1 MTSDNRPVVF
11 EKRPKRKASQIESE
25 YGINRKR
32 DIGFYIYSRIL
43 IIFTIIIIL
52 IPIIYILS
60 LSIRTKGTVYEDYFF
75 FIPKAVTFQNYI
87 DAFNYA
93 RDHLDVSFLE
103 MFRNSIIAT
112 FSSIAVAL
120 LVASL
125 ASFSFSNYKFRGK
138 EMTFT
143 AIIASFVIPAQVLL
157 IPLFFILKRAGLINT
172 YLAIIIPYVGFLIPI
187 ATLILRSFFEQI
199 PKEIK
204 ESAKIDGASDLRI
217 FLQIVLPLSKP
228 AIASCIILLFL
239 ETWNEFIFALV
250 FLQNPKL
257 QTIPVA
263 IAKIAGGK
271 FIVPIGTYGA
281 AIMITIIPVLIIF
294 IIFQKWFI
302 AGMTMGAIKG

>member
-1 MTSDNRPVVF
+1 MLNKYR
-11 EKRPKRKASQIESE
+11 KRNPDTLQRRAGLEAE
-25 YGINRKR
+25 YGITLKK
-32 DIGFYIYSRIL
+32 DKGFYIYSRIL
-43 IIFTIIIIL
+43 IIIVLIVIL
-52 IPIIYILS
+52 VPVLYIFS
-60 LSIRTKGTVYEDYFF
+60 LSIRTKETIYQDFLF
-75 FIPKAVTFQNYI
+75 LIPKAVSIENYVNAI
-87 DAFNYA
+87 EYA
-93 RDHLDVSFLE
+93 QTRLDVSFLE

-112 FSSIAVAL
+112 FSSITIAMVIA
-120 LVASL
+120 AL
-125 ASFSFSNYKFRGK
+125 ASFSFSNYRFKGK
-138 EMTFT
+138 ELTFT

-157 IPLFFILKRAGLINT
+157 IPLFFILRKVGIINT
-172 YLAIIIPYVGFLIPI
+172 YLAVIIPYVGFIIPI
-187 ATLILRSFFEQI
+187 AILILRSFFEQI

-217 FLQIVLPLSKP
+217 FLQIVIPLSKP

-250 FLQNPKL
+250 FLQNPKF

-271 FIVPIGTYGA
+271 YIVPIGTYSA

>member
-1 MTSDNRPVVF
+1 MAI
-11 EKRPKRKASQIESE
+11 KRKTVKKGIVIDTS

-32 DIGFYIYSRIL
+32 DIGFFIYSRIL
-43 IIFTIIIIL
+43 IIITIIVILFPILYIFSLSLRTKETAYQDIFFL
-52 IPIIYILS
+52 IPKEITY
-60 LSIRTKGTVYEDYFF
+60 
-75 FIPKAVTFQNYI
+75 QNYI

-93 RDHLDVSFLE
+93 ETHLNVSFFE

-112 FSSIAVAL
+112 FSSITIAMVVAG
-120 LVASL
+120 L

-138 EMTFT
+138 EFTFT

-157 IPLFFILKRAGLINT
+157 IPLFFILRNAGLINT

-199 PKEIK
+199 PVEIK
-204 ESAKIDGASDLRI
+204 ESAKIDGASDIRI
-217 FLQIVLPLSKP
+217 FLQIIIPLSKP

-250 FLQNPKL
+250 FLQNPKI

-271 FIVPIGTYGA
+271 YIVPLGIYGA
-281 AIMITIIPVLIIF
+281 SIMITIIPILIIF
-294 IIFQKWFI
+294 IILQRWFI

>member
-1 MTSDNRPVVF
+1 MAWIKKSTSKGRTSEP
-11 EKRPKRKASQIESE
+11 E
-25 YGINRKR
+25 YGIDRRK
-32 DIGFYIYSRIL
+32 DVGFYIYSRIL
-43 IIFTIIIIL
+43 IILTIIVILVPILYIFSLSLRTKQTVYQDFLLL
-52 IPIIYILS
+52 IP
-60 LSIRTKGTVYEDYFF
+60 KQ
-75 FIPKAVTFQNYI
+75 VTFQNYI
-87 DAFNYA
+87 DAFEYA
-93 RDHLDVSFLE
+93 KTRLDVTFLQ
-103 MFRNSIIAT
+103 MFRNSLIAT
-112 FSSIAVAL
+112 FSSITIAMV
-120 LVASL
+120 VASL
-125 ASFSFSNYKFRGK
+125 ASFSFSNYRFKGK
-138 EMTFT
+138 EFTFT

-157 IPLFFILKRAGLINT
+157 IPLFFILRTAGIINT
-172 YLAIIIPYVGFLIPI
+172 YLAVIIPYVGFLIPI

-204 ESAKIDGASDLRI
+204 ESAKIDGASDLRT
-217 FLQIVLPLSKP
+217 FLTIVLPLSKP

-250 FLQNPKL
+250 FLQNPKF

-271 FIVPIGTYGA
+271 YIVPIGTYGA

>member
-1 MTSDNRPVVF
+1 MALLNRQVKKKIPDT
-11 EKRPKRKASQIESE
+11 A

-43 IIFTIIIIL
+43 VIITIIVILFPILYIFSLSLRTKETVYQDILFL
-52 IPIIYILS
+52 IP
-60 LSIRTKGTVYEDYFF
+60 RG
-75 FIPKAVTFQNYI
+75 VTFQNYI
-87 DAFNYA
+87 EAFGYA
-93 RDHLDVSFLE
+93 ESHLNVTFFE

-112 FSSIAVAL
+112 FGSMLIALIIAG
-120 LVASL
+120 L
-125 ASFSFSNYKFRGK
+125 ASFSFSNYRFKGK
-138 EMTFT
+138 EFVFT
-143 AIIASFVIPAQVLL
+143 IIIASFVIPAQVLL
-157 IPLFFILKRAGLINT
+157 IPLFFILRNAGLINT
-172 YLAIIIPYVGFLIPI
+172 YLAVIIPYVGFLIPI

-199 PKEIK
+199 PREIK
-204 ESAKIDGASDLRI
+204 ESAKIDGASDFRV
-217 FLQIVLPLSKP
+217 FLQIILPLSKP
-228 AIASCIILLFL
+228 AIASAVILLFL

-271 FIVPIGTYGA
+271 YIVPLGTYGA
-281 AIMITIIPVLIIF
+281 SIMITVIPVLIIF